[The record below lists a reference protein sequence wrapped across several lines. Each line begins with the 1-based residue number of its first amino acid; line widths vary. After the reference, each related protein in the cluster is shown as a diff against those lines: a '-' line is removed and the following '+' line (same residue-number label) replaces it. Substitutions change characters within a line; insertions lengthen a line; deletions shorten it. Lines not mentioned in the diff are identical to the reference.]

1 MLADLCD
8 KECFARKF
16 AWLGKRNA
24 KIAPVAPKVR
34 ARHARNP
41 LSRFACLPTPGACAL
56 LRASPARC
64 RVDRRT
70 GGKTCAALPGVAGLA
85 AAACALPA
93 AGPCGGDR
101 GSRLP
106 ADAGAARAEEGRQGP
121 LALAGQAAVPAPL
134 ERESVYCVSARA
146 LSALD

>member
-41 LSRFACLPTPGACAL
+41 LSRFACLPRS
-56 LRASPARC
+56 LRAVAGGPCSLSRGPADRREDVCSSPGSGRPGCGGLRPARC
-64 RVDRRT
+64 
-70 GGKTCAALPGVAGLA
+70 LGV
-85 AAACALPA
+85 
-93 AGPCGGDR
+93 
-101 GSRLP
+101 
-106 ADAGAARAEEGRQGP
+106 EN
-121 LALAGQAAVPAPL
+121 
-134 ERESVYCVSARA
+134 ESSARCA
-146 LSALD
+146 T